1 MLGQHAAE
9 EEDLGGPQRLG
20 WEALKKEEEAVG
32 PPRLNHKAAEEE
44 EEEEEDGGGSGRLEK
59 GAAGDHRGSA
69 TATVGSTGL
78 G

>member
-20 WEALKKEEEAVG
+20 WEAL
-32 PPRLNHKAAEEE
+32 EE

-69 TATVGSTGL
+69 TTTVGSTGL

>member
-20 WEALKKEEEAVG
+20 WEALKEEEEAVG
-32 PPRLNHKAAEEE
+32 PPRLNHKAA

-69 TATVGSTGL
+69 TTTVGLTGL